1 MIVLDNEKDIFI
13 KKMLK
18 EDELISKKAE
28 DIFNN
33 FLEGEMKIKDEK
45 VVNIEESKDKK
56 SNRKKILSMVATLVI
71 VFLGANVYAV
81 TKGYNNIF
89 FMIKDLST
97 KTISE
102 KDEILKDQDTTI
114 SYEPIEIAKGIK
126 VQFNK
131 FVVKDNKAKLQFHL
145 KMKKQN
151 LIQKK

>member
-1 MIVLDNEKDIFI
+1 
-13 KKMLK
+13 MLK

-89 FMIKDLST
+89 FIIRRKKACQSYNSAFFCLISTIIYKILYALST
-97 KTISE
+97 
-102 KDEILKDQDTTI
+102 
-114 SYEPIEIAKGIK
+114 
-126 VQFNK
+126 FN
-131 FVVKDNKAKLQFHL
+131 
-145 KMKKQN
+145 
-151 LIQKK
+151 

>member
-56 SNRKKILSMVATLVI
+56 SNRKKT
-71 VFLGANVYAV
+71 
-81 TKGYNNIF
+81 
-89 FMIKDLST
+89 
-97 KTISE
+97 
-102 KDEILKDQDTTI
+102 
-114 SYEPIEIAKGIK
+114 
-126 VQFNK
+126 
-131 FVVKDNKAKLQFHL
+131 
-145 KMKKQN
+145 
-151 LIQKK
+151 